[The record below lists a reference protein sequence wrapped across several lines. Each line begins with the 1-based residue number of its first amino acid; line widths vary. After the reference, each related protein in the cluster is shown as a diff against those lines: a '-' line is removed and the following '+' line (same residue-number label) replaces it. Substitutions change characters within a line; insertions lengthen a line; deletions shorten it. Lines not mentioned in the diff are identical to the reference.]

1 MILPGEQEPGHKL
14 PKDLWPDAVVKQ
26 LLSFRFAE
34 ERLNIGIY
42 GITEAGK
49 SCFMSALCNEACHR
63 NFRCMFVDYRFL
75 NDYKLNL
82 ISPADMDEDEF
93 EKFHTELGFAM
104 KLLKHQ
110 SHNADEVIMQNGH
123 RKISAETAFFL
134 NAAMKLNLEFEVE
147 QEGVDMCKAM
157 ERKEKKDNIIGAIRI
172 MRKLGANNDDII
184 KTVTETFN
192 VTKEY
197 VLDLMKA
204 QVA

>member
-34 ERLNIGIY
+34 ERLNIGSLF
-42 GITEAGK
+42 E
-49 SCFMSALCNEACHR
+49 MLDVR
-63 NFRCMFVDYRFL
+63 DQRLYRFL

-184 KTVTETFN
+184 KTITETFN